1 MKKEL
6 VGSLRFF
13 LLMTIICG
21 GLYTLAVTGAAQLF
35 FPYQANGSQIKEGEN
50 MIGSELVAQE
60 FTGPEYFHGRP
71 SEVSQ
76 LSPYSLELQEHIEKR
91 TASIQEENASSKD
104 VPADLVMGS
113 GSGIDPHI
121 SIEGAVYQVKRIA
134 DSRTIEIQ
142 EINDII
148 ETNKEKDLLT
158 GNEYINVLVLNRV
171 LDRLR

>member
-13 LLMTIICG
+13 LLMTMICG

-35 FPYQANGSQIKEGEN
+35 FPYQANGSQLKEGEN
-50 MIGSELVAQE
+50 VIGSELIAQE

-76 LSPYSLELQEHIEKR
+76 LSPYSLELKARIEKR
-91 TASIQEENASSKD
+91 TARIQEENTSSND

-148 ETNKEKDLLT
+148 EANKETDLLT
-158 GNEYINVLVLNRV
+158 GNEYINVLVLNRA